1 VRSLFIKL
9 ILAFL
14 FISLTGVALSALLA
28 RQATTREFG
37 QFVQDQGQNR
47 FVTIVTDYYEVYGTW
62 DGILQ
67 FMQTTDTSMQGMLM
81 PFNGRNNPESPYV
94 LTDQNNRVI
103 IPFGRFDLNN
113 VVSASDLS
121 GGIQIKVN
129 NTVVGTV
136 INAAAPAL
144 DARQQAYLDRISRAL
159 LLGALGSAAVALL
172 LGIFLARTFTRPLRE
187 LTGAIQS
194 MAEGELKQAVP
205 VRSKDELGK
214 LTIAFN
220 QMSAQISQA
229 NELRRQMTADIA
241 HDLRSPLT
249 VISGYIE
256 SLRDGVLKPTPTRL
270 DAIYDE
276 VQHLQRLVDDLHTLS
291 QADAGNL
298 TQNRQ
303 TVAPQ
308 ALLERIAAWY
318 GHLAEA
324 KNISLEVKTDEKLP
338 SFMADPDRMAQVLEN
353 LVGNALRYTP
363 DGGKIVLSA
372 GADADNVL
380 LKVEDNGKGIE
391 PEALP
396 HIFERFYRADESRQ
410 GNESG
415 LGLAIA
421 KAIVDLNG
429 GRITA
434 SSEGVGKG
442 SSFTVSMPAVKGA

>member
-14 FISLTGVALSALLA
+14 LITLTGAAVSAVLA
-28 RQATTREFG
+28 RQSTEREFG
-37 QFVQDQGQNR
+37 QLVQDQSQNR
-47 FVTIVTDYYEVYGTW
+47 FVTIVTDYYEVYGSW

-67 FMQTTDTSMQGMLM
+67 FMQSTDLSMPGMLM
-81 PFNGRNNPESPYV
+81 PFNGRNNPQAPYALV
-94 LTDQNNRVI
+94 DSYGQVI
-103 IPFGRFDLNN
+103 IPFGQYDLNTT
-113 VVSASDLS
+113 VTSSDLS
-121 GGIQIKVN
+121 SGIPIKVDN
-129 NTVVGTV
+129 VLVGTV

-172 LGIFLARTFTRPLRE
+172 LGILLARTFTQPLRE

-194 MAEGELKQAVP
+194 MAEGKLKQAVP
-205 VRSKDELGK
+205 VRSHDELGK

-220 QMSAQISQA
+220 QMSSQLSQA
-229 NELRRQMTADIA
+229 NDLRRQMTADIA

-256 SLRDGVLKPTPTRL
+256 SLRDGVLKPTPARL

-303 TVAPQ
+303 SVAPQ

-324 KNISLEVKTDEKLP
+324 KNISMEVKTNENLP
-338 SFMADPDRMAQVLEN
+338 NFLADPDRMAQVLEN

-372 GADADNVL
+372 NSETDRVV

-421 KAIVDLNG
+421 KAIVELNG
-429 GRITA
+429 GSITA
-434 SSEGVGKG
+434 TSEGIGKG
-442 SSFTVSMPAVKGA
+442 SSFVVSMPAVKA

>member
-1 VRSLFIKL
+1 L
-9 ILAFL
+9 
-14 FISLTGVALSALLA
+14 
-28 RQATTREFG
+28 
-37 QFVQDQGQNR
+37 
-47 FVTIVTDYYEVYGTW
+47 
-62 DGILQ
+62 GIL
-67 FMQTTDTSMQGMLM
+67 
-81 PFNGRNNPESPYV
+81 
-94 LTDQNNRVI
+94 
-103 IPFGRFDLNN
+103 
-113 VVSASDLS
+113 
-121 GGIQIKVN
+121 
-129 NTVVGTV
+129 
-136 INAAAPAL
+136 
-144 DARQQAYLDRISRAL
+144 
-159 LLGALGSAAVALL
+159 
-172 LGIFLARTFTRPLRE
+172 LARTFTQPLRE

-194 MAEGELKQAVP
+194 MAEGKLKQAVP
-205 VRSKDELGK
+205 VRSHDELGK

-220 QMSAQISQA
+220 QMSSQLSQA
-229 NELRRQMTADIA
+229 NDLRRQMTADIA

-256 SLRDGVLKPTPTRL
+256 SLRDGVLKPTPARL

-303 TVAPQ
+303 SVAPQ

-324 KNISLEVKTDEKLP
+324 KNISMEVKTNENLP
-338 SFMADPDRMAQVLEN
+338 NFLADPDRMAQVLEN

-372 GADADNVL
+372 NSETDRVV

-421 KAIVDLNG
+421 KAIVELNG
-429 GRITA
+429 GSITA
-434 SSEGVGKG
+434 TSEGIGKG
-442 SSFTVSMPAVKGA
+442 SSFVVSMPAVKA